1 MAAKLGSFRYSFAE
15 KRERDKLL
23 HSKGYSSLGIPFLEH
38 PSHEQQPNCF
48 ASFTTNG
55 WNAFRQFISKSIEMG
70 KSDPSKVIYSAKM
83 GLALTLLS
91 FLIFLKKPFEE
102 LGKYSVWAILTVV
115 VVFEFSV
122 GILLFSSLSF
132 SIFFFIIL
140 LSDYYSNFP
149 FLITSFC
156 FYGMIPVFMVD

>member
-132 SIFFFIIL
+132 SIFFLLFCYLIIT
-140 LSDYYSNFP
+140 
-149 FLITSFC
+149 LISHF
-156 FYGMIPVFMVD
+156 